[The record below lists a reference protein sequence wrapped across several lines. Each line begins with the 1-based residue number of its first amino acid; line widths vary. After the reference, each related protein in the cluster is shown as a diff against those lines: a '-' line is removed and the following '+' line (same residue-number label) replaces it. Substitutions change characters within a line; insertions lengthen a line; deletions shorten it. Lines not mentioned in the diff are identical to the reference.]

1 LVSHHEE
8 RSRRLVARWID
19 RTCRMAWAVI
29 LLTALLTG
37 GAAYFTA
44 ARLTFDPGFDRLL
57 SSDLPFRQTEAA
69 LAEAFPQR
77 HGLLTIVVQAENAE
91 AADDAAA
98 ALAARLAAMPERF
111 RSVYYPEGLPFYRRN
126 GLLYLDVPALE
137 EMSDLLIKAQ
147 PLLTALGADPT
158 LRGLTEILSLA
169 IEQSDDKAA
178 TAVGPALN
186 KMAAAVRN
194 LEEGRDARLSWR
206 TLLDPAG
213 FRETEA
219 IRRYVMVQPISAG
232 KPTDAAGP
240 ALAAIAD
247 AAHALQLDASRDIL
261 VRVTGNALMLQ
272 DELQTV
278 RKGMRIIGTLSVCLV
293 GLLLIIGLQSLRL
306 VFATAATVAVA
317 LAWTAAFAA
326 AAFGAV
332 NLASIAF
339 AVPLVA
345 LSADLGILFAMRYR
359 EALILGDPRD
369 ALRQA
374 GISVGPMLLL
384 SAGAAAIVF
393 LSFLATDYRGASELG
408 AIAGAGMLIALF
420 LSLTFLPALF
430 RVMPM
435 RLARLA
441 RWAAAATRTN
451 WYPTLMRRHA
461 LGIVVFAAA
470 LGAAAAAIAPYAWF
484 DDDPLNMRDPASD
497 SVQAFLDLLGD
508 PRIEP
513 YSAELLAPDLSAADG
528 IARRFASL
536 PQVRY
541 VETATS
547 LIPADQDRKRTVA
560 EGMAL
565 ALTPLLSASPPPAAL
580 NEAERNAAFE
590 RLRALLANAKGGIVA
605 SARNLSTVLDRMP
618 RSPEALAALER
629 ALLGGFT
636 HFRER
641 LVTMLAPEQVGM
653 AALPAAMRDRWIDA
667 RGRALVLIHPRKDL
681 RDPAARRDFV
691 EAVRGVAQ
699 DVSGPPVRFTAVG
712 ETVVGA
718 YRQAVATAA
727 VLIAAL
733 LFLVLRRVRDVLF
746 VLAPATLAALTTM
759 ALTVLLKT
767 PFNLANV
774 VVLPLMLALG
784 VAFAVHVVLRHRGEA
799 SGTVMETSTPRAVV
813 FSALITFA
821 AFGTLALSKHPGTA
835 GLGVLLMLSVGLAA
849 LYALLLLPALL
860 ELAGCNAHRQPDA
873 RRRPPPT

>member
-1 LVSHHEE
+1 
-8 RSRRLVARWID
+8 
-19 RTCRMAWAVI
+19 MAWAVI

-37 GAAYFTA
+37 GAAYFSA
-44 ARLTFDPGFDRLL
+44 ARLGFDPGFDRLL

-77 HGLLTIVVQAENAE
+77 HGLLTILVQAENAE
-91 AADDAAA
+91 TADEAAA

-137 EMSDLLIKAQ
+137 EMSDLLTKAQ
-147 PLLTALGADPT
+147 PLLTVLGADPT

-169 IEQSDDKAA
+169 IEQADDKAA

-186 KMAAAVRN
+186 KMAATVRN

-213 FRETEA
+213 LRETEA
-219 IRRYVMVQPISAG
+219 SRRYVMVQPVLGG
-232 KPTDAAGP
+232 KPTNAAAP
-240 ALAAIAD
+240 AVAAIAD
-247 AAHALQLDASRDIL
+247 AAHALRLDDSRDIL

-278 RKGMRIIGTLSVCLV
+278 RKGMRVIGTLSAGLV
-293 GLLLIIGLQSLRL
+293 GLLLVIGLQSLRL
-306 VFATAATVAVA
+306 VLATAATVAVA
-317 LAWTAAFAA
+317 LVWTAAFAA
-326 AAFGAV
+326 AAFGSV
-332 NLASIAF
+332 NLVSIAF
-339 AVPLVA
+339 AVPLAA
-345 LSADLGILFAMRYR
+345 LSVDLGILFAMRYR

-393 LSFLATDYRGASELG
+393 LAFLATDYRGASELG
-408 AIAGAGMLIALF
+408 AIAGTGMLIALF
-420 LSLTFLPALF
+420 LSLTLLPALL

-441 RWAAAATRTN
+441 SWAAAATRTN
-451 WYPTLMRRHA
+451 WYPTLMRRYA
-461 LGIVVFAAA
+461 LGIVIFAAV
-470 LGAAAAAIAPYAWF
+470 LGAVATTIAPYAWF
-484 DDDPLNMRDPASD
+484 DDDPLNMRDPGSE
-497 SVQAFLDLLGD
+497 SVQTFLDLLDD

-513 YSAELLAPDLSAADG
+513 YSAELLAPDLLTADRV
-528 IARRFASL
+528 AQRFAAL

-547 LIPADQDRKRTVA
+547 LIPAGQERKRAIVD
-560 EGMAL
+560 GMAL
-565 ALTPLLSASPPPAAL
+565 ALTPLLSAGPPPAAL
-580 NEAERNAAFE
+580 NDAERNAAFE

-618 RSPEALAALER
+618 RSPEALRALER
-629 ALLGGFT
+629 ALLGGFAP
-636 HFRER
+636 FRER
-641 LVTMLAPEQVGM
+641 LVTMLAPEQVGL
-653 AALPAAMRDRWIDA
+653 ATLPAEMRDRWIDA

-691 EAVRGVAQ
+691 EAMRAVAH
-699 DVSGPPVRFTAVG
+699 DTSGPPMRFTAVG

-746 VLAPATLAALTTM
+746 VLAPTALAAVTTT

-799 SGTVMETSTPRAVV
+799 AGTVMETSTPRAVM
-813 FSALITFA
+813 FSALITIA

-835 GLGVLLMLSVGLAA
+835 GMGVLLMLSVGLAA
-849 LYALLLLPALL
+849 LCALLFLPALL
-860 ELAGCNAHRQPDA
+860 ELAGRGKAPRQADP
-873 RRRPPPT
+873 RRRPPP